1 MDAEFCTTNGFADFC
16 RNKSQAC
23 GRQRQIALIQVVVLA
38 LTSFSPQENEAGY
51 FYYRVELCKVF

>member
-38 LTSFSPQENEAGY
+38 LTSFSPQENEA
-51 FYYRVELCKVF
+51 LIL